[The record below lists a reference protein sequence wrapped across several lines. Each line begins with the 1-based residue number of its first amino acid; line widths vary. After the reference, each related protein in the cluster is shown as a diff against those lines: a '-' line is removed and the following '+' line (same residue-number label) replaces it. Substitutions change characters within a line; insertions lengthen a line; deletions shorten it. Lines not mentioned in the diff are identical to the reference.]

1 MTAEIETGIVTE
13 VTNEIGTEMIAAV
26 TATRTIEVTETRAAV
41 TGTVMIAVVV
51 AMMVRSHNLNVT
63 MKMII
68 MKVIKEV
75 GIEKNRRG
83 GTMIM
88 MMTAT
93 SHPKRSPGGM
103 SQAMMMTTTGQARK
117 RTGINLGL
125 GHGRLEERI
134 GQGPGVVNVTDPK
147 KETKIWAVT
156 EIIEVQKVLEVPREM
171 LEWTIWKRES
181 WMEMEAQ
188 GVQITEVGAAA

>member
-1 MTAEIETGIVTE
+1 
-13 VTNEIGTEMIAAV
+13 
-26 TATRTIEVTETRAAV
+26 
-41 TGTVMIAVVV
+41 MIAVVV

-93 SHPKRSPGGM
+93 NHPKRSPGGTM
-103 SQAMMMTTTGQARK
+103 IMMMTATSHPK
-117 RTGINLGL
+117 R
-125 GHGRLEERI
+125 
-134 GQGPGVVNVTDPK
+134 
-147 KETKIWAVT
+147 
-156 EIIEVQKVLEVPREM
+156 
-171 LEWTIWKRES
+171 
-181 WMEMEAQ
+181 
-188 GVQITEVGAAA
+188 

>member
-1 MTAEIETGIVTE
+1 
-13 VTNEIGTEMIAAV
+13 
-26 TATRTIEVTETRAAV
+26 
-41 TGTVMIAVVV
+41 
-51 AMMVRSHNLNVT
+51 MVRSHNLNVT
-63 MKMII
+63 MKIMI
-68 MKVIKEV
+68 MKVKKEV

-93 SHPKRSPGGM
+93 NHRKRSPGGM

-134 GQGPGVVNVTDPK
+134 GQGPRVVNVTDPK

-156 EIIEVQKVLEVPREM
+156 EIIEVQKVLEAPREM

-188 GVQITEVGAAA
+188 GVQITAVGAAA